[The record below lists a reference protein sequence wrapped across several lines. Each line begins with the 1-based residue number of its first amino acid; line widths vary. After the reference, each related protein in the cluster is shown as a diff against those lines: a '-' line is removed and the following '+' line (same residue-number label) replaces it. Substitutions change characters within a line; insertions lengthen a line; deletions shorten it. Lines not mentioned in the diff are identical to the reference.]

1 MNGSIRNGVLRFV
14 PRLRSDPWNLNRVIP
29 AQEFTKK
36 VFPGLQFVLENTHF
50 PFGKKGSK
58 ESSHVH

>member
-1 MNGSIRNGVLRFV
+1 V